1 MTNATVYQAPKSDK
15 TFIKTEYRPVT
26 QGVATEFQCDNI
38 SQVKTLL
45 LQTQKA
51 TLAMGYF
58 SVFELLSLTLTA
70 IYQHIKQRLL
80 MIFNQSV

>member
-1 MTNATVYQAPKSDK
+1 MNISNVYQAPKSSE
-15 TFIKTEYRPVT
+15 TFIKTEYCPAT
-26 QGVATEFQCDNI
+26 QGVATEIQCDNI

-45 LQTQKA
+45 FQTQKA

-58 SVFELLSLTLTA
+58 SCIKLLSLTLTA